1 MARGKFITFEGID
14 GAGKSTQID
23 ALLGFLKAK
32 GIEVVRTRE
41 PGGTPLAEKIRDL
54 LLHDSMQVVTETMLF
69 FAARAEHIADVIE
82 PALNRGAWVLSDRF
96 TDATFAY
103 QVGAKGESAS
113 VVETLEA
120 IVQKDLQPD
129 CTVLFDID
137 PEVAAKRRAAARAAD
152 RFEAQDV
159 AFFTSV
165 RKAYLT
171 RAHKY
176 PNRFFIL
183 DASEAQTAITEKLL
197 KKAEKWL

>member
-1 MARGKFITFEGID
+1 MERGKFITFEGID

-23 ALLGFLKAK
+23 ALCEFLKSK

-54 LLHDSMQVVTETMLF
+54 LLHDSMQVLTETILF
-69 FAARAEHIADVIE
+69 FASRAEHIADVIE
-82 PALNRGAWVLSDRF
+82 PALARGAWVLSDRF

-103 QVGAKGESAS
+103 QVGAKGESAE

-129 CTVLFDID
+129 CTVLFDIE
-137 PEVAAKRRAAARAAD
+137 PELAAKRRAAARAAD
-152 RFEAQDV
+152 RFEAEDV
-159 AFFTSV
+159 HFFTSV
-165 RKAYLT
+165 RKAYLK
-171 RAHKY
+171 RAEKF

-183 DASEAQTAITEKLL
+183 DASDKPEAITEKLL
-197 KKAEKWL
+197 TKAKTWL

>member
-176 PNRFFIL
+176 PDRFFIL

>member
-23 ALLGFLKAK
+23 ALLGFLKSK

-137 PEVAAKRRAAARAAD
+137 PEVAAKRRAAARTAD